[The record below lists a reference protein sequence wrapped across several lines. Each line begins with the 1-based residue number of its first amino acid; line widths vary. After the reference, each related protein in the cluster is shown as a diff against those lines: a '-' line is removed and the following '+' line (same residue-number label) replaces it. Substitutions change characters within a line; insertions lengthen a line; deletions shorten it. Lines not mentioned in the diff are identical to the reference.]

1 MKRHAKISAV
11 LKYPRVLFFCGLRLL
26 WDYTFYLWRYARHPE
41 RTPIEVR
48 YARTR
53 KLIHYILDHF
63 RIDWK
68 VEGIENLQALEKNN
82 QCYLLVANHMS
93 DLDPLAIVYLSEKPI
108 SFVAKKETRK
118 MPFIG
123 TAVKALDG
131 YFMDRSD
138 LRQSLGVIHGVE
150 ERLKAGH
157 CSYMIFPEG
166 TRNKQPETTGVAP
179 FHPGSFKAGMN
190 PNVPILP
197 LALYG
202 TFRPFHS
209 HPDYKRNPLE
219 FTYFPAFMP
228 EHYQSVPSTEL
239 AQKAYSLVSDE
250 VAHDKE
256 LDSSFLDEGKE
267 KIPLRKG
274 SVR

>member
-1 MKRHAKISAV
+1 MW
-11 LKYPRVLFFCGLRLL
+11 KYPRVLLLAGPRLL

-41 RTPIEVR
+41 RTPIERR
-48 YARTR
+48 YQVAH
-53 KLIHYILDHF
+53 KLVVWILDHY

-68 VEGIENLQALEKNN
+68 VEGLENVRALEAKD
-82 QCYLLVANHMS
+82 QKFLLTPNHMS
-93 DLDPLAIVYLSEKPI
+93 DLDPLTIVYLCEKPI

-138 LRQSLGVIHGVE
+138 LRQSLDVIHGVE
-150 ERLKAGH
+150 KRLQEGH

-166 TRNKQPETTGVAP
+166 TRNKTPETTPTAP

-190 PNVPILP
+190 PQVPILP

-209 HPDYKRNPLE
+209 KPDYKRNPVE
-219 FTYFPAFMP
+219 FTFFKPFTKEDYVSKTSAD
-228 EHYQSVPSTEL
+228 L
-239 AQKAYSLVSDE
+239 ASIAYNE
-250 VAHDKE
+250 VAHQVEEDKK
-256 LDSSFLDEGKE
+256 LDAQFFAEGKE

>member
-1 MKRHAKISAV
+1 M
-11 LKYPRVLFFCGLRLL
+11 LKYPRVLLLAGPRLL

-41 RTPIEVR
+41 RTPIEKR
-48 YARTR
+48 YAVTR
-53 KLIHYILDHF
+53 KLVIHIIDHF
-63 RIDWK
+63 RVDWK
-68 VEGIENLQALEKNN
+68 VEGLSYLRDLESQDQKF
-82 QCYLLVANHMS
+82 LLTPNHMS
-93 DLDPLAIVYLSEKPI
+93 DLDPLAIIYLCEKPI

-138 LRQSLGVIHGVE
+138 LRQSFGVIHSVE
-150 ERLKAGH
+150 KQLQEGH

-166 TRNKQPETTGVAP
+166 TRNRAPETTGVAP

-190 PNVPILP
+190 PQVPILP

-209 HPDYKRNPLE
+209 KPDYQRNPVE
-219 FTYFPAFMP
+219 FTFFQPFTLEDYLRKSSA
-228 EHYQSVPSTEL
+228 EI
-239 AQKAYSLVSDE
+239 AQIAHDEIDQE
-250 VAHDKE
+250 VAKDKL
-256 LDSSFLDEGKE
+256 LDQQFLAEGKE

-274 SVR
+274 PLR

>member
-1 MKRHAKISAV
+1 M
-11 LKYPRVLFFCGLRLL
+11 
-26 WDYTFYLWRYARHPE
+26 
-41 RTPIEVR
+41 EVR

-53 KLIHYILDHF
+53 KLIRYILDHF

-68 VEGIENLQALEKNN
+68 VDGLENLQALEKSN
-82 QCYLLVANHMS
+82 QSYLLVANHLS

-138 LRQSLGVIHGVE
+138 LRQSLSVIHGVE

-166 TRNKQPETTGVAP
+166 TRNKEPETTGVAP

-190 PNVPILP
+190 PGAPILP

-209 HPDYKRNPLE
+209 HPDYQRNPLE
-219 FTYFPAFMP
+219 FTYFPALTKD
-228 EHYQSVPSTEL
+228 EYATLSSN
-239 AQKAYSLVSDE
+239 E
-250 VAHDKE
+250 VAAQAYNAVSEQVKEDKE
-256 LDSSFLDEGKE
+256 LDKAFLAEGKE

>member
-1 MKRHAKISAV
+1 MW
-11 LKYPRVLFFCGLRLL
+11 KYPRVLLLAGPRLL

-41 RTPIEVR
+41 RTPIERR
-48 YARTR
+48 YAVARR
-53 KLIHYILDHF
+53 LVLFILKRF
-63 RIDWK
+63 RVDWK
-68 VEGIENLQALEKNN
+68 VEGIDYIRELEAKN
-82 QCYLLVANHMS
+82 QCYLLTPNHMS
-93 DLDPLAIVYLSEKPI
+93 DLDPLAILCLSEKPI

-138 LRQSLGVIHGVE
+138 LRQSFEVIHGVE

-166 TRNKQPETTGVAP
+166 TRNRAPETTPTAP

-190 PNVPILP
+190 PQVPIVP

-209 HPDYKRNPLE
+209 KPDLKRNPVE
-219 FTYFPAFMP
+219 FTFFKPFTKEDYLSKSSSDLSSF
-228 EHYQSVPSTEL
+228 
-239 AQKAYSLVSDE
+239 AYDE
-250 VAHDKE
+250 VAKRVEEDKKE
-256 LDSSFLDEGKE
+256 DAQFFAEGKE
-267 KIPLRKG
+267 KIPMRKG

>member
-1 MKRHAKISAV
+1 V
-11 LKYPRVLFFCGLRLL
+11 LKYPRVLFFCGFRLL

-53 KLIHYILDHF
+53 KLVHYILDRF

-68 VEGIENLQALEKNN
+68 VDGIENLRALEKNN
-82 QCYLLVANHMS
+82 QTYLLVANHMS
-93 DLDPLAIVYLSEKPI
+93 DLDPLAVVYLSEKPI

-123 TAVKALDG
+123 AAVKALDG

-138 LRQSLGVIHGVE
+138 LRQSFGVIHRVE
-150 ERLKAGH
+150 ERLKAGY

-166 TRNKQPETTGVAP
+166 TRNKEPETTGVAP

-190 PNVPILP
+190 SGVPILP

-202 TFRPFHS
+202 SFRPFHS
-209 HPDYKRNPLE
+209 HPDYQRNPLE
-219 FTYFPAFMP
+219 FTFFPALTR
-228 EHYQSVPSTEL
+228 EEYGNLPSTEVASK
-239 AQKAYSLVSDE
+239 AQALVSHQ
-250 VAHDKE
+250 VAVDKE
-256 LDSSFLDEGKE
+256 LDKTFLAEGKE
-267 KIPLRKG
+267 RIPLRKG
-274 SVR
+274 AVR